1 MGLGIK
7 MHYDMTSRVR
17 LSFGV
22 EAIHYSNGNTSWP
35 NAGVNSLG
43 ASVGVAC
50 LLGSDKSSEEAE
62 APAWLEEEA
71 DRGRWFYDLTA
82 FGAWRKRIVNV
93 GDPPTAELCPGKFA
107 IAGFQVSPM
116 RRLNRWVAVGAALD
130 VQWDESAGLA
140 PYWVEGSSDENIKF
154 ERPPFMKQVS
164 AGLSAHAEL
173 TVPIFSVNAG
183 FGYDVLSP
191 RGNNRFYQSLTLKTF
206 VTDKLFLNVGYRL
219 GDFKEP
225 QNLMLGLGVRL

>member
-1 MGLGIK
+1 
-7 MHYDMTSRVR
+7 
-17 LSFGV
+17 
-22 EAIHYSNGNTSWP
+22 
-35 NAGVNSLG
+35 
-43 ASVGVAC
+43 
-50 LLGSDKSSEEAE
+50 
-62 APAWLEEEA
+62 
-71 DRGRWFYDLTA
+71 
-82 FGAWRKRIVNV
+82 
-93 GDPPTAELCPGKFA
+93 
-107 IAGFQVSPM
+107 M
-116 RRLNRWVAVGAALD
+116 RRLNRWVAIGAALD

-140 PYWVEGSSDENIKF
+140 PYWIEGSSDENIKF

-183 FGYDVLSP
+183 LGYDVLSP

-206 VTDKLFLNVGYRL
+206 VTDKLFLHVGYRL